1 MATTGYSG
9 TPLLKKLG
17 LRPEHRIWLINPP
30 ADYAELIQSDISNQ
44 VCIHS
49 QPTELLKPYIQNW
62 PYDDLLRNVSGLTV
76 GMILWLS
83 NFIYGGLHA
92 AA

>member
-1 MATTGYSG
+1 CIHPQPTK
-9 TPLLKKLG
+9 LLKL
-17 LRPEHRIWLINPP
+17 
-30 ADYAELIQSDISNQ
+30 
-44 VCIHS
+44 
-49 QPTELLKPYIQNW
+49 YIQNW
-62 PYDDLLRNVSGLTV
+62 PYDDLLRNVGSLTV

>member
-1 MATTGYSG
+1 MNL
-9 TPLLKKLG
+9 LLKPYK
-17 LRPEHRIWLINPP
+17 
-30 ADYAELIQSDISNQ
+30 YIQSSRTNHSFCIPTPQTFIDEEDISNQ

-62 PYDDLLRNVSGLTV
+62 PYDDLFRNVGGLTV

-83 NFIYGGLHA
+83 NSIYGGLHA